1 MQKDDY
7 LERYVKHRNSPPFE
21 GAYQV
26 TDVDKQAAELA
37 ANHSEAVLRTA
48 AVMSG
53 LVNRDKWKE
62 SKGIKTKRGKRK

>member
-1 MQKDDY
+1 MQKDKY
-7 LERYVKHRNSPPFE
+7 LERYLKHRNSPPFD
-21 GAYQV
+21 GSYV
-26 TDVDKQAAELA
+26 LNDVDKQAAELA

-53 LVNRDKWKE
+53 LVNRDEWKE